1 LVTKRKVFSVGKT
14 ALNAV
19 VQAGG
24 LGSSTDF
31 ECKAVS
37 AAAVHRQL
45 VEVYG
50 NDVMNGQSMANWCA
64 QFRTERISTDDVREV
79 ADPQREAHQTI
90 RHVCQ
95 TPFSTTEEIRLEELE
110 HDFSLPHGTVVTI
123 IQGLGVHE
131 VCALWMSREL
141 S

>member
-1 LVTKRKVFSVGKT
+1 M
-14 ALNAV
+14 

-24 LGSSTDF
+24 SGINTDF
-31 ECKAVS
+31 ECKEVS

-50 NDVMNGQSMANWCA
+50 NDVMNGHSMAKWCA
-64 QFRTERISTDDVREV
+64 HFRAERVSTDSVREV

-90 RHVCQ
+90 RHLCKM
-95 TPFSTTEEIRLEELE
+95 TFSTTEEMRLEELE
-110 HDFSLPHGTVVTI
+110 HDFILPHGTVVTI
-123 IQGLGVHE
+123 IQGFGVHK
-131 VCALWMSREL
+131 VCARWMSRVI